1 MLFSMFDTKNP
12 EAGFPGA
19 PALSEV
25 DNPIFRQDAP
35 SRYDYARVVSDRKHD
50 RANALSGGVP
60 RSWRPD
66 DLLRASGDSA
76 APAGG
81 LKRGR
86 GRLPRMHAIS
96 AVSVRGTLGRWFGG
110 DMEDPLEVRQD
121 LMQEH

>member
-1 MLFSMFDTKNP
+1 MFDTKNP

-25 DNPIFRQDAP
+25 DHPIFRQDAP

-66 DLLRASGDSA
+66 DLLSASGDTA
-76 APAGG
+76 APSGG
-81 LKRGR
+81 GHSCLKRGESK
-86 GRLPRMHAIS
+86 GLHEAGNAPAPAATH
-96 AVSVRGTLGRWFGG
+96 
-110 DMEDPLEVRQD
+110 D
-121 LMQEH
+121 